1 MALRELAGER
11 FALVDLA
18 GGRGYNRAVVDHC
31 RAAGFE
37 PTLDG
42 DPHGPM
48 AWETAVRTR
57 GAVGLTTRASAVSTA
72 REIALVEL
80 DRPLDFAIELVTPAG
95 EPAPPAVSLT
105 REIALETT
113 R

>member
-1 MALRELAGER
+1 MALAELAGER
-11 FALVDLA
+11 FALVDDN
-18 GGRGYNRAVVDHC
+18 GGRGYNRAVVDRC

-57 GAVGLTTRASAVSTA
+57 GAVGLTTRTSAVSTA
-72 REIALVEL
+72 REIALVDL
-80 DRPLDFAIELVTPAG
+80 DPPLEFAIELVTPAAG
-95 EPAPPAVSLT
+95 PLPPAVLLT
-105 REIALETT
+105 REIV
-113 R
+113 RP